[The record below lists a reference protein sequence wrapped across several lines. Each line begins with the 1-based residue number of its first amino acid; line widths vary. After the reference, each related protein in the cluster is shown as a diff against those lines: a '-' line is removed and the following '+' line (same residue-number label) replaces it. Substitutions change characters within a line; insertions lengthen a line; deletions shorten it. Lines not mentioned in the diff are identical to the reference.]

1 MLRKDSLYVI
11 DTGWEP
17 EVPTV
22 TVMQQQVEKR
32 QACLSGR
39 VRAAMGKFAG
49 SKNEKLERNTN
60 TAQLSRVK
68 QCSN

>member
-1 MLRKDSLYVI
+1 MLRKDTLYVI

-17 EVPTV
+17 EVPPV

-32 QACLSGR
+32 QVRLAGS

-60 TAQLSRVK
+60 AAQLKR
-68 QCSN
+68 N

>member
-1 MLRKDSLYVI
+1 MLRKDTLYVI

-32 QACLSGR
+32 QVRLAGS

-60 TAQLSRVK
+60 AAQLKR
-68 QCSN
+68 N

>member
-1 MLRKDSLYVI
+1 MLRKDTLYVI

-22 TVMQQQVEKR
+22 AVMQQQVEKR
-32 QACLSGR
+32 QVRLAGS

-60 TAQLSRVK
+60 AAQLKR
-68 QCSN
+68 N